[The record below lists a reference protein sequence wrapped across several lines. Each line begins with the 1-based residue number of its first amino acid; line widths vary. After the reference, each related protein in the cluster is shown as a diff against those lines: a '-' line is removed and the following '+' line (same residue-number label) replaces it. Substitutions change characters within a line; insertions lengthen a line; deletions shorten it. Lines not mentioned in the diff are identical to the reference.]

1 MQFVRAPDENVY
13 IAPFNLVEMV
23 ISGLLE
29 WWVPKDT
36 YEFINDCVM
45 ATLYSPL
52 LFVAAWNERRD
63 ARKIRSNRSRGEDDD
78 DRVFEWE
85 QFYEDFDM
93 EGEGWTK
100 TCEIVKPNVE
110 DEPAVIEVR
119 KLRSEV
125 EDLKTML
132 LQLTNSVQGSDNKT
146 LTGSTSGK
154 EPEVEEDDDQDTSE
168 ATETQDA
175 PETSDTAEAEATSGD
190 NKQGKKKNKKNK
202 KKGPGSSS

>member
-29 WWVPKDT
+29 WWVPRDT
-36 YEFINDCVM
+36 YEFVNDCVM

-85 QFYEDFDM
+85 QFNQELDM

-119 KLRSEV
+119 KLRTEV
-125 EDLKTML
+125 EELKTL
-132 LQLTNSVQGSDNKT
+132 LSQLTDAIQGSDNKT
-146 LTGSTSGK
+146 LTSSKSGK
-154 EPEVEEDDDQDTSE
+154 GPEVEDDDDQDTSE

>member
-85 QFYEDFDM
+85 QFNQDLDM

-125 EDLKTML
+125 EELKTML
-132 LQLTNSVQGSDNKT
+132 SQLTNAIQGS
-146 LTGSTSGK
+146 GK
-154 EPEVEEDDDQDTSE
+154 ASEVEDDDDQDTSE
-168 ATETQDA
+168 ATETHDV
-175 PETSDTAEAEATSGD
+175 PETSDTTEAGTTSGD

-202 KKGPGSSS
+202 KKGPGSSN